1 MSRRSVLAEA
11 IGLSLNRRRH
21 ATTGDTHREDTN
33 LPSGDEPPMIEPHE
47 ADTPQAAPAAEP
59 SPLAEIFASIRNGE
73 SPWTLDELPA
83 DTGAA
88 SVLLS
93 ELDRLWQNPE

>member
-21 ATTGDTHREDTN
+21 ATTGDAHAEDAT
-33 LPSGDEPPMIEPHE
+33 LPSGDESPMIETAE
-47 ADTPQAAPAAEP
+47 ADAPQTAPAIEP

-83 DTGAA
+83 DTGAT